1 MGHEIAIFIQLA
13 MVFGVASFAVL
24 ASKALRLPS
33 VVGFLL
39 AGIFM
44 GPQGLDLVPDF
55 AGLEALNET
64 AIVFLMFTIGL
75 EFSVGS
81 IGQLKKAFF
90 GVGLIQVTAT
100 VLIVAALMGKM
111 LGVGREPAVVAG
123 YMIALSSTAI
133 IMKILH
139 DTHELASPH
148 GNATLGVLL
157 LQDVVAIPMM
167 LSLPLL
173 AGGRTSQIFQ
183 APSSFFSFL
192 AELLVIGVVVAIGAR
207 VVVPRVL
214 KVVAESRS
222 RELFFF
228 TVLFMCFGFGVLAA
242 KAGFSV
248 PLGAFIAGV
257 MVAGSPFG
265 RQASSEIIPLRDN
278 FLGFFFIS
286 LGILLDLR
294 FFFFNVHGILALA
307 VVLLLIKVGV
317 TYLAAKAV
325 RYADKV
331 AIMVSLLLF
340 QVGEF
345 AFIIAKEANKL
356 EILSRE
362 QFQYFLSVS
371 LLSMI
376 VSPVVFRVAPAV
388 AGWLAPD
395 RNWRGAKRRDR
406 ALATEVK
413 SVHPAMTDHAI
424 LIGYGLVGRMTA
436 DAFEN
441 AEIPFC
447 VVDLNYR
454 AITNLKKR
462 GINAVYGDAS
472 RDEILEAAGVDRAAL
487 IVVAVAGRHMV
498 PAIVAAL
505 ERHHSR
511 GHLIVRCV
519 YEREAIEIQA
529 LRPGIDVVI
538 AEVESAKVLTERA
551 LRVFKATPH
560 DGI

>member
-1 MGHEIAIFIQLA
+1 MGHDISIFIQLA
-13 MVFGVASFAVL
+13 TVFGVASLAVL
-24 ASKALRLPS
+24 GSKVLHLPA

-90 GVGLIQVTAT
+90 GVGLLQVFGT
-100 VLIVAALMGKM
+100 VLIVSLLMVNA
-111 LGVGREPAVVAG
+111 LGVGWSPALVAG

-133 IMKILH
+133 IMKMLH

-157 LQDVVAIPMM
+157 FQDVVAIPMM

-173 AGGRTSQIFQ
+173 ASGQSAKAAANSASAVSLVLEI
-183 APSSFFSFL
+183 
-192 AELLVIGVVVAIGAR
+192 LLVGVVVAVGAR
-207 VVVPRVL
+207 AIVPRAL
-214 KVVAESRS
+214 KIVAESRS

-228 TVLFMCFGFGVLAA
+228 SVLFMCFGFGVLAA
-242 KAGFSV
+242 RAGFSV

-257 MVAGSPFG
+257 MIAGSPFG

-286 LGILLDLR
+286 LGLLLDLK
-294 FFFFNVHGILALA
+294 FFFLNIHGILALA
-307 VVLLLIKVGV
+307 VVLLMIKIVV
-317 TYLAAKAV
+317 TYLAAKSV
-325 RYADKV
+325 RYADKI
-331 AIMVSLLLF
+331 AILISLLLF

-345 AFIIAKEANKL
+345 AFVIAKEAESL
-356 EILSRE
+356 AILSRD

-371 LLSMI
+371 LVSMVI
-376 VSPVVFRVAPAV
+376 SPVVFRFAPVIA
-388 AGWLAPD
+388 ARMTPD
-395 RNWRGAKRRDR
+395 RSPRGGSRIDQAISDT
-406 ALATEVK
+406 AVGL
-413 SVHPAMTDHAI
+413 SDHAVV
-424 LIGYGLVGRMTA
+424 IGYGLAGRMTIEK
-436 DAFEN
+436 FEE
-441 AEIPFC
+441 AQIPFC
-447 VVDLNYR
+447 VVDLNFR
-454 AITNLKKR
+454 TINNLKKS
-462 GINAVYGDAS
+462 GIHAVYGDAS
-472 RDEILEAAGVDRAAL
+472 RDEILEAASVDKARL

-505 ERHHSR
+505 DRGRSR

-519 YEREAIEIQA
+519 YEREADEIQT
-529 LRPGIDVVI
+529 LRPGIDVVA
-538 AEVESAKVLTERA
+538 AEVESAKVLAERA
-551 LRVFKATPH
+551 MAAFNPA
-560 DGI
+560 